1 MRRHITTYVMEFAV
15 CADDNVAVNLSN
27 YRRVSRRYAGD
38 FDISFDDFL
47 LDLCPFDV
55 GKWDKCYT

>member
-1 MRRHITTYVMEFAV
+1 MRRHITAYVIEFTV
-15 CADDNVAVNLSN
+15 CAKNNVAIDFSN
-27 YRRVSRRYAGD
+27 DRRVPRRYAGD

-55 GKWDKCYT
+55 GKWNKCYT